1 MTTTTLDL
9 RYCPAELL
17 PCLALRHRWLAHSAL
32 ARTENVSGARVW
44 DWELRCTG
52 CDSSA
57 TELRDD
63 YDVRLPGTQRQYQLT
78 DEYRKFTGYTQA
90 EYLHEIRRRGLFH
103 TLRVA

>member
-78 DEYRKFTGYTQA
+78 DEYRKFTGYTQV
-90 EYLHEIRRRGLFH
+90 EYLYEIRRRGLFH
-103 TLRVA
+103 VLRVA